1 MFASS
6 RPIAALSAEERMRR
20 IRADRWINIPRGAAG
35 AEMLEDLIA
44 FPQRARMPNLL
55 IVGES
60 GMGKTMIVEKFA
72 RDHPAHFD
80 AVNGLKRM
88 PVVVV
93 QMVSGPDEARFYKR
107 LLAAIGAPEPTRAT
121 WARWKVWRCGC
132 CGKPGRAC
140 WSSTRCTVCRRARSA
155 SRRAS

>member
-1 MFASS
+1 
-6 RPIAALSAEERMRR
+6 
-20 IRADRWINIPRGAAG
+20 
-35 AEMLEDLIA
+35 
-44 FPQRARMPNLL
+44 MPNLL

-72 RDHPAHFD
+72 RDHPAHYD

-107 LLAAIGAPEPTRAT
+107 LLAAIGAPEPERSDA
-121 WARWKVWRCGC
+121 
-132 CGKPGRAC
+132 
-140 WSSTRCTVCRRARSA
+140 RRARERGA
-155 SRRAS
+155 ARFEGGAAGHAGDRRGA